1 MAGSMKNVLGSLQNS
16 LNNKPYTLSQSF
28 LNVFKKGSGFCDFDF
43 SLKDGTVKGIALI
56 DPKFDPPIR
65 IMNYG
70 NETFSRDYIKNSLK
84 KAMEL
89 REKLSNDKVID
100 IGPKSAY
107 RLVNDG
113 SDGLSGLTV
122 DVFADYLQITTF
134 SDHWHPH
141 VRFISEYLLNETGKK
156 GIYWKISTK
165 DQQIS
170 KFYLGEG
177 YELDQ
182 TNQTTLIIEE
192 NGMKSYIDLL
202 DSKSTGF
209 YLEQRQNRQIISDLF
224 KGRNGGSI
232 LNLFAHTCS
241 FSMAPCVN
249 GHKIQTYNIDE
260 SIKNFK
266 IAERNFKLNGLD
278 TNYHKFSQKDVF
290 TQLEHLKSKSTRFD
304 VIVLDPPVRTKGN
317 KFGLFTTKDSY
328 RDLLELSIPLL
339 NPGGFIAAF
348 VNPQSVSES
357 KWLRQIGVNNDLQN
371 NENENENENNNSNN
385 NCNNNNNNNR
395 KQFRIPGD
403 DNLKN
408 DLNEISQ
415 LNIKNAKFSNFTKN
429 ILPFVKLPKF
439 KAVQYFDQTP
449 DFNVRKGDE
458 SIALQLKGVLLKNK
472 VDYSKTK
479 YYSHKQDK

>member
-1 MAGSMKNVLGSLQNS
+1 MAGSMKNLLGSLQTS
-16 LNNKPYTLSQSF
+16 LNSKPYSLGKSF
-28 LNVFKKGSGFCDFDF
+28 IKVFRKSNGFCDFDF
-43 SLKDGTVKGIALI
+43 TLKDGSAKGIALI
-56 DPKFDPPIR
+56 DTNFEPPIR
-65 IMNYG
+65 IMNYC
-70 NETFSRDYIKNSLK
+70 NEIFSRDYIKNSLK

-89 REKLSNDKVID
+89 REKLSNDKIID

-122 DVFADYLQITTF
+122 DVFADYLQITTL

-141 VRFISEYLLNETGKK
+141 VRYISEYLLNETGKK

-165 DQQIS
+165 DQQMS
-170 KFYLGEG
+170 KLYLGKG
-177 YELDQ
+177 YELDEA
-182 TNQTTLIIEE
+182 NQTTLIIEE

-202 DSKSTGF
+202 DLKSTGF
-209 YLEQRQNRQIISDLF
+209 YLEHRDNRQIISNLF

-241 FSMAPCVN
+241 FSIAPCVN

-266 IAERNFKLNGLD
+266 FADRNFKLNGLD

-290 TQLEHLKSKSTRFD
+290 TQLDYLKSKSTRFD
-304 VIVLDPPVRTKGN
+304 VIVLDPPPRTKGN
-317 KFGLFTTKDSY
+317 GFGIFTSKDCY
-328 RDLLELSIPLL
+328 RDLLQLAIPLL
-339 NPGGFIAAF
+339 NPGGFIASF
-348 VNPQSVSES
+348 VNTQSISES
-357 KWLRQIGVNNDLQN
+357 KWLRQIGVKNDLEI
-371 NENENENENNNSNN
+371 NENHSKKQITIPTDD
-385 NCNNNNNNNR
+385 NNNN
-395 KQFRIPGD
+395 D
-403 DNLKN
+403 

-415 LNIKNAKFSNFTKN
+415 LNIKEAQFSNFTKN
-429 ILPFVKLPKF
+429 VSPFIKLPKF
-439 KAVQYFDQTP
+439 KAVQYFDQSQ

-458 SIALQLKGVLLKNK
+458 NIAQQLKGVLLKNK

-479 YYSHKQDK
+479 YYSSKQD

>member
-1 MAGSMKNVLGSLQNS
+1 MSGSMKNLLGSLQTS
-16 LNNKPYTLSQSF
+16 LNSKPYSLGKSF
-28 LNVFKKGSGFCDFDF
+28 IKVFRKSNGFCDFDF
-43 SLKDGTVKGIALI
+43 TLKDGSAKGIALI
-56 DPKFDPPIR
+56 DTNFEPL
-65 IMNYG
+65 
-70 NETFSRDYIKNSLK
+70 NSLK

-89 REKLSNDKVID
+89 REKLSNDKIID

-122 DVFADYLQITTF
+122 DVFADYLQITTL

-141 VRFISEYLLNETGKK
+141 VRYISEYLLNETGKK

-165 DQQIS
+165 DQQMS
-170 KFYLGEG
+170 KLYLGKG
-177 YELDQ
+177 YELDEA
-182 TNQTTLIIEE
+182 NQTTLIIEE

-209 YLEQRQNRQIISDLF
+209 YIEHRDNRQIISNLF

-241 FSMAPCVN
+241 FSIAPCVN

-266 IAERNFKLNGLD
+266 FADRNFKLNGLD

-290 TQLEHLKSKSTRFD
+290 TQLEYLKSKSTRFD
-304 VIVLDPPVRTKGN
+304 VIVLDPPPRTKGN
-317 KFGLFTTKDSY
+317 GFGLFTSKDCY
-328 RDLLELSIPLL
+328 RDLLQLTIPLL
-339 NPGGFIAAF
+339 NPGGFIASF
-348 VNPQSVSES
+348 VNTQSVSES
-357 KWLRQIGVNNDLQN
+357 KWLRQIGVKNDLEINENDSKKQNRISIDDHNND
-371 NENENENENNNSNN
+371 
-385 NCNNNNNNNR
+385 
-395 KQFRIPGD
+395 
-403 DNLKN
+403 

-415 LNIKNAKFSNFTKN
+415 LNIKEAQFSNLTKN
-429 ILPFVKLPKF
+429 ITPFIKLPKF
-439 KAVQYFDQTP
+439 KAVQYFDQSQ
-449 DFNVRKGDE
+449 DFNIRKGDE
-458 SIALQLKGVLLKNK
+458 SIAQQLKGVLLKNK

-479 YYSHKQDK
+479 YYSSK